1 MTRIQK
7 YLFLALIALVLSPV
21 QAFIVDE
28 IKVEGNKRIKSETI
42 LSYLN
47 FEVGNNLEVED
58 QKILLADLYQ
68 SDLFTDVQ
76 LESDGGQLFVI
87 VEERPAIA
95 AIDFDGNV
103 LLKTKDIEDALN
115 QVGLIKG
122 RIYNKNVLAK
132 LELEL
137 ERIYYSQGKYG
148 VKVATEVQSLEDNRV
163 AIYITI
169 AEGFPAKVVQINIVG
184 NKAFDDE
191 TLEEELKT
199 GIPSWWAIFS
209 SRDKY
214 SKPKLQGD
222 LESLK
227 SWYLDRGYMKFSIA
241 STQVTI
247 SPDKKDLYVNVNVD
261 EGDLFTVKESVLAG
275 KLVIDESEMK
285 QLIFIR
291 DGEAFSRKKIQ
302 QVTTLIKQ
310 RLGKEGYARVKVNVI
325 PEVDDAAQ
333 EVVLSFHVDPGKR
346 FSVRNIR
353 FQGNADT
360 FDEVLRR
367 EMRQME
373 GTWYDS
379 TKIER
384 GRVRLQRLS
393 YVAEVDTDLVDIAGS
408 DDQVDLVY
416 KIDERLS
423 GSINLGAGFS
433 ESDGV
438 LFNFGVSKDNLFGTG
453 NSLEFK
459 IDRSSV
465 TNSASISYTNP
476 YYTIDG
482 VSRGFSLFYTETDAS
497 EIDSSDFIL
506 NVLGGGVN
514 YGIPL
519 SEFSRL
525 TFGLNLE
532 VAELFD
538 TLSSPFEVKS
548 FLYGASAT
556 GTPQSADCVN
566 FGGVN
571 ATATTVACEAGD
583 GERYTTLSPSIGY
596 IYDTRNR
603 TVFAEKGVRHSFSLE
618 ASLPGSDLELYKTSY
633 SAEYY
638 KPLIGRSVLLFKH
651 ALSYGDGYGGG
662 LEELPPYEKFTAGGI
677 RSLRGF
683 RSRTLIGDFDEI
695 DSNGNPTGGSAD
707 SFGNAYGGDL
717 RVTGSLEYIF
727 PPPGNNNN
735 IRFGLFYDFGNVF
748 SDINKFEAS
757 DLRSSAGISLNWLT
771 PIGALVFSYAEPQQT
786 KSFDNIQR
794 FQFTIGGSF

>member
-7 YLFLALIALVLSPV
+7 YLFLALITLVLTPA

-42 LSYLN
+42 LSYLS
-47 FEVGNNLEVED
+47 FEVGSNLD
-58 QKILLADLYQ
+58 AQGQKVLLRDLYQ
-68 SDLFTDVQ
+68 SDLFTDVKLQ
-76 LESDGGQLFVI
+76 RDGGQLFVV

-95 AIDFDGNV
+95 SIEFDGNV
-103 LLKTKDIEDALN
+103 LLKTKDIEDALD

-148 VKVATEVQSLEDNRV
+148 VKVATNVKPLEDNRV
-163 AIYITI
+163 AIDIEI

-184 NKAFDDE
+184 NQAFDDE

-222 LESLK
+222 LEALK

-247 SPDKKDLYVNVNVD
+247 SPDKKDLYVNINID

-275 KLVIDESEMK
+275 KLVIDEAEMK
-285 QLIFIR
+285 QLIFIQ

-325 PEVDDAAQ
+325 PEVDEAAK
-333 EVVLSFHVDPGKR
+333 EVVLGFNVDPGKR
-346 FSVRNIR
+346 YNVRNIR

-373 GTWYDS
+373 GAWYDS

-393 YVAEVDTDLVDIAGS
+393 YVAEVDTDLIDVAGT

-416 KIDERLS
+416 KVEERLS

-433 ESDGV
+433 EADGV
-438 LFNFGVSKDNLFGTG
+438 LFNFGISKDNLFGTG
-453 NSLEFK
+453 NSLSFK
-459 IDRSSV
+459 LDRSSV
-465 TNSASISYTNP
+465 TKSASVSYTNP

-482 VSRGFSLFYTETDAS
+482 VSRGFNLFYRETDAS
-497 EIDSSDFIL
+497 ETDASDYIL
-506 NVLGGGVN
+506 NVLGGGVS

-519 SEFSRL
+519 SEYSRL
-525 TFGLNLE
+525 TFGLTVE
-532 VAELFD
+532 VAELID
-538 TLSSPFEVKS
+538 TLGSPDEVKS
-548 FLYGASAT
+548 FLYSPTST
-556 GTPQSADCVN
+556 GTAQSPDCR
-566 FGGVN
+566 
-571 ATATTVACEAGD
+571 EAGLVGTD
-583 GERYTTLSPSIGY
+583 GVTLLNPTAVTCASGGGEKYTTLSPSIGY

-603 TVFAEKGVRHSFSLE
+603 TVFAEKGVRHSVSLE

-638 KPLIGRSVLLFKH
+638 TPVMQNSVLLFKH
-651 ALSYGDGYGGG
+651 ALSYGDGYGKG
-662 LEELPPYEKFTAGGI
+662 LKELPPYEKFTAGGI

-683 RSRTLIGDFDEI
+683 RARTLTSDAGTI
-695 DSNGNPTGGSAD
+695 DSFNRP
-707 SFGNAYGGDL
+707 YGGDL
-717 RVTGSLEYIF
+717 RVTGSLEYIL

-735 IRFGLFYDFGNVF
+735 MRFGLFYDFGNVF
-748 SDINKFEAS
+748 SDINKFDSAE
-757 DLRSSAGISLNWLT
+757 LRSSAGISLNWLT

-786 KSFDNIQR
+786 ESIDNIQR

>member
-1 MTRIQK
+1 MTRIQQ
-7 YLFLALIALVLSPV
+7 YLFLALITLALFPA

-47 FEVGNNLEVED
+47 FEVGGDLD
-58 QKILLADLYQ
+58 AQGQKVLLRDLYR
-68 SDLFTDVQ
+68 SDLFKDVQ
-76 LESDGGQLFVI
+76 LQREGRQLFV
-87 VEERPAIA
+87 VVQERPAIA
-95 AIDFDGNV
+95 QIEFDGNV
-103 LLKTKDIEDALN
+103 LLKTKDIEDALD
-115 QVGLIKG
+115 QVGLKKG

-148 VKVATEVQSLEDNRV
+148 VKVTTKVEDWDDNRV
-163 AIYITI
+163 AIDIEI

-184 NKAFDDE
+184 NQAFDDE

-222 LESLK
+222 LETLK
-227 SWYLDRGYMKFSIA
+227 SWYLDRGYMKFNIA

-247 SPDKKDLYVNVNVD
+247 SPNKKDLYVNINVD
-261 EGDLFTVKESVLAG
+261 EGDLFTVKESKLAG
-275 KLVIDESEMK
+275 KLVIDEDEMK
-285 QLIFIR
+285 QLVFIQ

-325 PEVDDAAQ
+325 PDVDDVAK
-333 EVVLSFHVDPGKR
+333 EVVLGFNIDPGKR
-346 FSVRNIR
+346 YSVRNIR
-353 FQGNADT
+353 FEGNADT

-373 GTWYDS
+373 GAWYDS

-393 YVAEVDTDLVDIAGS
+393 YVAEVDTDLVDVAGS

-416 KIDERLS
+416 KVAERLS

-438 LFNFGVSKDNLFGTG
+438 LFNFGISKDNLFGTG
-453 NSLEFK
+453 NSLSLK
-459 IDRSSV
+459 LDRSSV
-465 TNSASISYTNP
+465 TKSASVSYTNP

-482 VSRGFSLFYTETDAS
+482 ISRGFNVFYRETDAS
-497 EIDSSDFIL
+497 ETNASVYIL

-519 SEFSRL
+519 SEYSRL
-525 TFGLNLE
+525 TFGLTLE
-532 VAELFD
+532 VAELLD
-538 TLSSPFEVKS
+538 TLGSPDEVKN
-548 FLYGASAT
+548 FLYSLGCDSSVD
-556 GTPQSADCVN
+556 PDSVN
-566 FGGVN
+566 CAV
-571 ATATTVACEAGD
+571 GD
-583 GERYTTLSPSIGY
+583 GEKYTTLSPSIGY

-603 TVFAEKGVRHSFSLE
+603 TIFAEKGMRHSVSLE

-638 KPLIGRSVLLFKH
+638 KPAIGRSVLLFKH
-651 ALSYGDGYGGG
+651 AFSFGDGYGKGQK
-662 LEELPPYEKFTAGGI
+662 ELPPYEKYTAGGI

-683 RSRTLIGDFDEI
+683 RSRTLTSDDGTI
-695 DSNGNPTGGSAD
+695 DSRLTP
-707 SFGNAYGGDL
+707 YGGDL
-717 RVTGSLEYIF
+717 RVTGSLEYIL

-735 IRFGLFYDFGNVF
+735 LRFGLFYDFGNVF

-757 DLRSSAGISLNWLT
+757 ELRSSVGISLNWLT

-786 KSFDNIQR
+786 KSVDNIQR